1 MTKNEFLDYLH
12 GGDFRQLFLEC
23 FWSNPSTNSPY
34 RFPVG
39 EESFEVQEVAQKGL
53 KVFVCRVEKIPD
65 SSVRRLIDAKLRKL
79 SHDYFVIFVSTAEP
93 FHHLWSV
100 PVKTVDKRTLV
111 TVEYDKDDQATF
123 LLEKMNAITFSLDED
138 PTIIDVANRVNAAFL
153 VNTTDVTKK
162 FYQSFR
168 KQHDMFV
175 KGIENITGK
184 EEREW
189 YASVMLNRLMF
200 CYFIQKKRFLNFDEN
215 YLGNKLKETQA
226 KKGRDKFYESFYR
239 SFLKQLFSDGLDK
252 PVAAR
257 SAYFTRK
264 YGRIPYLNGGMF
276 SMHQIEKENKD
287 IDIPDK
293 VFEQLFAFFDQWHWH
308 LDNRITA
315 SGRDINPDVLGYIFE
330 QYINDR
336 AQMGAYYTK
345 EDITE
350 YIGRNTIIPWVWIK
364 ATGKA
369 DVAFGRDG
377 SPSRPLGRAGASRP
391 PSPIDRYIFP
401 AMRKGLD
408 LPLPPDIAK
417 GVPVEPQSTLRA
429 RRANWNKPA
438 DEKYAL
444 PTEIWRETVARG
456 QRCEE
461 IRTMLERASNPRG
474 SGTHAAS
481 IPRGSGTI
489 AASAPRGSGTLAAS
503 DKALTIHDFITYNL
517 DIRTFVEDVI
527 RDTPD
532 HKLVLHFYKALR
544 EVTIL
549 DPTCGS
555 GAFLFAALNILEP
568 LYEACLDRMEE
579 FHAKNQNL
587 FKDELVELA
596 GATSVSPVTT
606 RPPNRQYFIYKNI
619 ILRNLYGV
627 DIMHEATEIA
637 RLRLF
642 LKMVA
647 VVDVDETDP
656 NLGLD
661 PLPDIDFN
669 IRCGNTLVG
678 YASEKEIEAGLIN
691 GDMFAYA
698 ELKAKIDTEME
709 KTSMAFDFFRREQLN
724 LMGDRQQLVAA
735 KEEIHKRLAS
745 IRKLLDNHLY
755 ASAGTLKKKD
765 KWLADTQPFHWYTEF
780 YPIMYGRGGF
790 DVIIGNPPYVS
801 MSKISYLKNTST
813 FSCSDL
819 YGHVIR
825 QSLNLLSEN
834 GKHGFIVMHNLAFSR
849 DFAAVRKVLTAGKR
863 SLWCSFYARIPSGL
877 FSVDGGDGARV
888 RNCIYITDNCGG
900 SLFTTRLHRWFTEY
914 RPVLFEAVKYT
925 SFEKGDVFPMFNSK
939 RQAEALLS
947 KKGKRV
953 DELFDGKTIELCF
966 RGSGYNWLTVTTSP
980 APCYDEHNKKIPVTN
995 LKSICVPRRFY
1006 KALILLFDGKIAL
1019 SRWLTYGDEFNI
1031 TLKPFNESRVCF
1043 EQITDADMASI
1054 EELYFE
1060 FERRLPDTLQF
1071 KLNCGKR
1078 IGTYNI
1084 SKLWDITDKSDAIF
1098 LKYLCS
1104 NPVEVQEA
1112 IEDHISSCVI
1122 SGRKDSLDD

>member
-1 MTKNEFLDYLH
+1 MTKNEFLGYLH
-12 GGDFRQLFLEC
+12 EGDFRQLFLEC
-23 FWSNPSTNSPY
+23 FWSNPSTTSPY
-34 RFPVG
+34 RFQAG
-39 EESFEVQEVAQKGL
+39 EETYEVQEVAQKGL
-53 KVFVCRVEKIPD
+53 KVFVCRVERIPD

-79 SHDYFVIFVSTAEP
+79 SHDYFMVFVSTSEP

-111 TVEYDKDDQATF
+111 TVEYDKDDQALF

-138 PTIIDVANRVNAAFL
+138 PTVIDVANRVNAAFL
-153 VNTTDVTKK
+153 VNTTEVTKK

-184 EEREW
+184 DDREW

-215 YLGNKLKETQA
+215 YLGNKLRETQA
-226 KKGRDKFYESFYR
+226 RKGRDKFYESFYR

-257 SAYFTRK
+257 SDYFIRK

-293 VFEQLFAFFDQWHWH
+293 VFERLFAFFDEWHWH

-377 SPSRPLGRAGASRP
+377 SPSRPLGRAGAPRTP
-391 PSPIDRYIFP
+391 LPIDRYIFP

-444 PTEIWRETVARG
+444 PTEIWRETVARR

-461 IRTMLERASNPRG
+461 IRSILGRAV
-474 SGTHAAS
+474 
-481 IPRGSGTI
+481 
-489 AASAPRGSGTLAAS
+489 APRPPLGRDGSPS
-503 DKALTIHDFITYNL
+503 RPLTIHDFITYNL

-579 FHAKNQNL
+579 FHAKNPNL
-587 FKDELVELA
+587 FKDELAEL
-596 GATSVSPVTT
+596 GGSRSCATE
-606 RPPNRQYFIYKNI
+606 NRQYFIYKSI

-647 VVDVDETDP
+647 VVDVDEYDP

-678 YASEKEIEAGLIN
+678 YASEKEIENALVN

-698 ELKAKIDTEME
+698 ELKGKIDTELG
-709 KTSMAFDFFRREQLN
+709 KASMAFDFFRREQLN
-724 LMGDRQQLVAA
+724 LTGDRQQLVAA
-735 KEEIHKRLAS
+735 KEEIHKRLAV
-745 IRKLLDNHLY
+745 IRKLLDDHLY
-755 ASAGTLKKKD
+755 ASSGSLKKKD
-765 KWLADTQPFHWYTEF
+765 AWLRDTQPFHWYTEF
-780 YPIMYGRGGF
+780 YPIMHGRGGF
-790 DVIIGNPPYVS
+790 DVIIGNPPYVEYS
-801 MSKISYLKNTST
+801 KVKNYKIQGYRTESCGNLYAFVIERSRAIQSTSGKGGMIIPLSGFSTPRMVSLEKLFATGAWISSYDFRPAKLFEGVNLRLAISLWGFSREQPFSTKYNRWHAETRSALFETLHYEPSYWLEALSSFPKFSNTVEEVIFSKI
-813 FSCSDL
+813 FSDTPDTGEVQSGHQFL
-819 YGHVIR
+819 YYHDAILYWLRG
-825 QSLNLLSEN
+825 
-834 GKHGFIVMHNLAFSR
+834 
-849 DFAAVRKVLTAGKR
+849 
-863 SLWCSFYARIPSGL
+863 
-877 FSVDGGDGARV
+877 
-888 RNCIYITDNCGG
+888 
-900 SLFTTRLHRWFTEY
+900 
-914 RPVLFEAVKYT
+914 T
-925 SFEKGDVFPMFNSK
+925 SFEPSYNGYLSSHVKTLAFHDREILISALAKFNSTLFYWFWTIVSNCRDLSSDPFYHIVPPLFSK
-939 RQAEALLS
+939 QLEKAVSRLMQDFLANSQICERNQRATGLVRYREFYPKLS
-947 KKGKRV
+947 KPIIDEI
-953 DELFDGKTIELCF
+953 DELLAKHYGFTEEELDF
-966 RGSGYNWLTVTTSP
+966 IIN
-980 APCYDEHNKKIPVTN
+980 YDIKY
-995 LKSICVPRRFY
+995 RM
-1006 KALILLFDGKIAL
+1006 
-1019 SRWLTYGDEFNI
+1019 GDE
-1031 TLKPFNESRVCF
+1031 
-1043 EQITDADMASI
+1043 
-1054 EELYFE
+1054 
-1060 FERRLPDTLQF
+1060 
-1071 KLNCGKR
+1071 LNAG
-1078 IGTYNI
+1078 
-1084 SKLWDITDKSDAIF
+1084 
-1098 LKYLCS
+1098 
-1104 NPVEVQEA
+1104 E
-1112 IEDHISSCVI
+1112 
-1122 SGRKDSLDD
+1122 

>member
-12 GGDFRQLFLEC
+12 DGDFRQLFLEC

-34 RFPVG
+34 RFQAG
-39 EESFEVQEVAQKGL
+39 EETFEVQEVAQKGL

-65 SSVRRLIDAKLRKL
+65 SSVRRFIDAKLRKL
-79 SHDYFVIFVSTAEP
+79 SHDYFMIFVSTSEP

-100 PVKTVDKRTLV
+100 PIKTVDKRTLV
-111 TVEYDKDDQATF
+111 TVEYDKDDQSLF
-123 LLEKMNAITFSLDED
+123 LLEKMNAITFSLDEN
-138 PTIIDVANRVNAAFL
+138 PTIIDVANRVNSAFL
-153 VNTTDVTKK
+153 VNTTEVTKK
-162 FYQSFR
+162 FYQCFR

-184 EEREW
+184 DDREW

-226 KKGRDKFYESFYR
+226 RKGRDKFYESFYR

-252 PVAAR
+252 PPAAR
-257 SAYFTRK
+257 SDYFIKK

-293 VFEQLFAFFDQWHWH
+293 VFERLFAFFDEWHWH

-364 ATGKA
+364 AVGK
-369 DVAFGRDG
+369 RDIGEFLGG
-377 SPSRPLGRAGASRP
+377 SSSRATAT
-391 PSPIDRYIFP
+391 DRYIFP
-401 AMRKGLD
+401 AMRKGID
-408 LPLPPDIAK
+408 LPLPREIEK

-429 RRANWNKPA
+429 RRANWNKPS

-444 PTEIWRETVARG
+444 PTEIWRETVARR

-461 IRTMLERASNPRG
+461 IRAILGRAV
-474 SGTHAAS
+474 
-481 IPRGSGTI
+481 
-489 AASAPRGSGTLAAS
+489 APRPPQPLS
-503 DKALTIHDFITYNL
+503 IHDFITYNL

-532 HKLVLHFYKALR
+532 HNLVRHFYKALR
-544 EVTIL
+544 DVTIL

-579 FHAKNQNL
+579 FHAKNPNL
-587 FKDELVELA
+587 FKDELEEIK
-596 GATSVSPVTT
+596 GKFRS
-606 RPPNRQYFIYKNI
+606 NQKYFIYKNI

-647 VVDVDETDP
+647 VVDVDEYDP

-678 YASEKEIEAGLIN
+678 YATEKDIRDDLSYNLLTYNTVMTEVNEE
-691 GDMFAYA
+691 MK
-698 ELKAKIDTEME
+698 KA
-709 KTSMAFDFFRREQLN
+709 SMAFDFFRREQLN
-724 LMGDRQQLVAA
+724 LTGDRQQLVAA
-735 KEEIHKRLAS
+735 KEEIHKRLAV
-745 IRKLLDNHLY
+745 IRKLLDDHLY
-755 ASAGTLKKKD
+755 ASSGSLKKKD
-765 KWLADTQPFHWYTEF
+765 VWLRDTQPFHWYTEF

-790 DVIIGNPPYVS
+790 DVIIGNPPYVEY
-801 MSKISYLKNTST
+801 SKVKEYKIKGYKTESCGNLYAFVIERAESILYPKGLRGMIIPHSAICTDRMNPLFNVFVKAKGWFST
-813 FSCSDL
+813 YD
-819 YGHVIR
+819 IR
-825 QSLNLLSEN
+825 
-834 GKHGFIVMHNLAFSR
+834 
-849 DFAAVRKVLTAGKR
+849 
-863 SLWCSFYARIPSGL
+863 PS
-877 FSVDGGDGARV
+877 
-888 RNCIYITDNCGG
+888 
-900 SLFTTRLHRWFTEY
+900 
-914 RPVLFEAVKYT
+914 K
-925 SFEKGDVFPMFNSK
+925 
-939 RQAEALLS
+939 
-947 KKGKRV
+947 
-953 DELFDGKTIELCF
+953 LFDGVDQRLLIYLLGGEEIYSTNYRRWNEETRSSLFKVLF
-966 RGSGYNWLTVTTSP
+966 YAQSVVPGYVSLGKFQNRIDHSIYSKVCAVPNLQLFMTDNGKP
-980 APCYDEHNKKIPVTN
+980 LYYHNAPRYFIRFSNKPPYFYSDKQGEVVSAHIKN
-995 LKSICVPRRFY
+995 LKVKKCFSTVAAALNSSLFYWWFISFSNCRDLVLREIESFHVPDVEGFEEIITRLISDYKRHSRRKETFY
-1006 KALILLFDGKIAL
+1006 KATGRVVYDEYYPKLSKPIIDEIDELLAKHYGFTEEELDFIINYDIKY
-1019 SRWLTYGDEFNI
+1019 RMGDE
-1031 TLKPFNESRVCF
+1031 
-1043 EQITDADMASI
+1043 
-1054 EELYFE
+1054 
-1060 FERRLPDTLQF
+1060 
-1071 KLNCGKR
+1071 LNAG
-1078 IGTYNI
+1078 
-1084 SKLWDITDKSDAIF
+1084 
-1098 LKYLCS
+1098 
-1104 NPVEVQEA
+1104 E
-1112 IEDHISSCVI
+1112 
-1122 SGRKDSLDD
+1122 

>member
-1 MTKNEFLDYLH
+1 MTKQEFLGYLH
-12 GGDFRQLFLEC
+12 DGDFRQLFLEC
-23 FWSNPSTNSPY
+23 FWSNPSTTSPY
-34 RFPVG
+34 RFQAG
-39 EESFEVQEVAQKGL
+39 EETYEVQEVAQKGL
-53 KVFVCRVEKIPD
+53 KVFVCRVERIPD

-79 SHDYFVIFVSTAEP
+79 SHDYFMIFVSTSEP

-111 TVEYDKDDQATF
+111 TVEYDKDDQALF
-123 LLEKMNAITFSLDED
+123 LLEKMNAITFSLDEN
-138 PTIIDVANRVNAAFL
+138 PTIIDVANRVNSAFL
-153 VNTTDVTKK
+153 VNTTEVTKK
-162 FYQSFR
+162 FYQCFR
-168 KQHDMFV
+168 KEHEKFV
-175 KGIENITGK
+175 KGIENVAGN

-215 YLGNKLKETQA
+215 YLGNKLRETQA
-226 KKGRDKFYESFYR
+226 RKGRDKFYESFYR

-257 SAYFTRK
+257 SDYFIKK

-293 VFEQLFAFFDQWHWH
+293 VFERLFAFFDEWHWH

-377 SPSRPLGRAGASRP
+377 SPSRPHGRAGAPRT

-444 PTEIWRETVARG
+444 PTEIWRETVARR

-461 IRTMLERASNPRG
+461 IRSILERASN
-474 SGTHAAS
+474 
-481 IPRGSGTI
+481 PRGSGTI

-527 RDTPD
+527 RDTSD

-579 FHAKNQNL
+579 FHAKNPNL
-587 FKDELVELA
+587 FKDELEEIK
-596 GATSVSPVTT
+596 GKFRS
-606 RPPNRQYFIYKNI
+606 NQKYFIYKNI

-647 VVDVDETDP
+647 VVDVDEYDP

-678 YASEKEIEAGLIN
+678 YATEKEIEAGLVN

-698 ELKAKIDTEME
+698 ELKEKIDTEMT
-709 KTSMAFDFFRREQLN
+709 KTSMAYDFFRREQLN
-724 LMGDRQQLVAA
+724 LQGDHQQLADA
-735 KEEIHKRLAS
+735 KKDINKRLTA
-745 IRKLLDNHLY
+745 IRKMLDDHLY
-755 ASAGTLKKKD
+755 ASSGSLKKKD
-765 KWLADTQPFHWYTEF
+765 VWLRDTQPFHWYTEF
-780 YPIMYGRGGF
+780 YPIMHGRSGF

-801 MSKISYLKNTST
+801 MSKISYLKNTSQ

-825 QSLNLLSEN
+825 RSLNLLSAIGE
-834 GKHGFIVMHNLAFSR
+834 HGFIVMHNLAFSR
-849 DFAAVRKVLTAGKR
+849 DFAGVRKIITAGNR
-863 SLWCSFYARIPSGL
+863 SVWCSFYARIPSGL
-877 FSVDGGDGARV
+877 FSVDGGEGARV
-888 RNCIYITDNCGG
+888 RNCIYITANSG
-900 SLFTTRLHRWFTEY
+900 SQLYTSRLHRWFTEY
-914 RPVLFEAVKYT
+914 RSALFENLRYT
-925 SFEKGDVFPMFNSK
+925 SFEKGDVFPMFNSQS
-939 RQAEALLS
+939 QAAILLS

-953 DELFDGKTIELCF
+953 EELLDDDKIELCF
-966 RGSGYNWLTVTTSP
+966 RGSGYNWLTVTKSP
-980 APCYDEHNKKIPVTN
+980 APCYDEHDKRIAVTN
-995 LKSICVPRRFY
+995 LKSICVPRKYY
-1006 KALILLFDGKIAL
+1006 KALLLLFDGKIAL

-1031 TLKPFNESRVCF
+1031 TLKPFNESRVNF
-1043 EQITDADMASI
+1043 DQMSKDDMDAIAQ
-1054 EELYFE
+1054 LYSE
-1060 FERRLPDTLQF
+1060 FERRLPKTIQF

-1098 LKYLCS
+1098 LKYLCDD
-1104 NPVEVQEA
+1104 PIEAQEA
-1112 IEDHISSCVI
+1112 IEDHITSCVI
-1122 SGRKDSLDD
+1122 SGRKDSSDD

>member
-1 MTKNEFLDYLH
+1 MTKNEFLGYLH
-12 GGDFRQLFLEC
+12 DGDFRQLFLEC

-34 RFPVG
+34 RFQAG
-39 EESFEVQEVAQKGL
+39 EETFEVQEVAQKGL
-53 KVFVCRVEKIPD
+53 KVFVCRVERIPD

-79 SHDYFVIFVSTAEP
+79 SHDYFMVFVSTSEP

-111 TVEYDKDDQATF
+111 TVEYDKDDQALF

-138 PTIIDVANRVNAAFL
+138 PTVIDVANRVNAVFL
-153 VNTTDVTKK
+153 VNTTEVTKK

-184 EEREW
+184 DDREW

-215 YLGNKLKETQA
+215 YLGNKLQETQA
-226 KKGRDKFYESFYR
+226 RKGRDKFYESFYR

-257 SAYFTRK
+257 SDYFIRK

-293 VFEQLFAFFDQWHWH
+293 VFERLFAFFDEWHWH

-364 ATGKA
+364 AVGK
-369 DVAFGRDG
+369 RDIGEFLGG
-377 SPSRPLGRAGASRP
+377 SRSCATAT
-391 PSPIDRYIFP
+391 DRYIFP

-444 PTEIWRETVARG
+444 PTEIWRETVARR
-456 QRCEE
+456 QRCDE
-461 IRTMLERASNPRG
+461 IRTILGRG
-474 SGTHAAS
+474 
-481 IPRGSGTI
+481 GSP
-489 AASAPRGSGTLAAS
+489 SRP
-503 DKALTIHDFITYNL
+503 LTIHDFITYNL

-579 FHAKNQNL
+579 FHAKNPNL
-587 FKDELVELA
+587 FKDELEEIK
-596 GATSVSPVTT
+596 GKFRS
-606 RPPNRQYFIYKNI
+606 NQKYFIYKNI

-647 VVDVDETDP
+647 VVDVDEYDP

-678 YASEKEIEAGLIN
+678 YATEKEIEDGLVN

-698 ELKAKIDTEME
+698 ELKGKIDTEMT
-709 KTSMAFDFFRREQLN
+709 KTSMAYDFFRREQLN
-724 LMGDRQQLVAA
+724 LQGDHQQLADA
-735 KEEIHKRLAS
+735 KKDINKRLAV
-745 IRKLLDNHLY
+745 IRKMLDDHLY
-755 ASAGTLKKKD
+755 ASSGSLKKKD
-765 KWLADTQPFHWYTEF
+765 TWLRDTQPFHWYTEF
-780 YPIMYGRGGF
+780 YPIMHGRGGF
-790 DVIIGNPPYVS
+790 DVIIGNPPYLEMRQIEYEPKGYKSFDTGAVHALCMERSVKLVNPLGAYGMIVPLSLPSTQRMKVVQQMLEDGRDAWYANYSWRPAKLFDTVNRALTVFVTHPEIQAKTFATCYQKWTSEDRDGLFERVTYCGVS
-801 MSKISYLKNTST
+801 RTRPFFWIPKISMLIENRILTKMLSSSFRNVAYFITSDGPKIFYRT
-813 FSCSDL
+813 DGGL
-819 YGHVIR
+819 YWKVFTLEPPKFI
-825 QSLNLLSEN
+825 LN
-834 GKHGFIVMHNLAFSR
+834 GKTGHSSRETDLSVSKNKVAVALVATMSSDIFWWWYTITSNVRHLNPFDIHNFPIAESLIDDATLIAMGRKYLADLERNSEM
-849 DFAAVRKVLTAGKR
+849 LTRVQKKTGVTKTQ
-863 SLWCSFYARIPSGL
+863 SFRIKLSKPIIDEIDELLAKHYG
-877 FSVDGGDGARV
+877 
-888 RNCIYITDNCGG
+888 
-900 SLFTTRLHRWFTEY
+900 FTEEELDFIINYDIKY
-914 RPVLFEAVKYT
+914 RM
-925 SFEKGDVFPMFNSK
+925 G
-939 RQAEALLS
+939 
-947 KKGKRV
+947 
-953 DELFDGKTIELCF
+953 DELNAGE
-966 RGSGYNWLTVTTSP
+966 
-980 APCYDEHNKKIPVTN
+980 
-995 LKSICVPRRFY
+995 
-1006 KALILLFDGKIAL
+1006 
-1019 SRWLTYGDEFNI
+1019 
-1031 TLKPFNESRVCF
+1031 
-1043 EQITDADMASI
+1043 
-1054 EELYFE
+1054 
-1060 FERRLPDTLQF
+1060 
-1071 KLNCGKR
+1071 
-1078 IGTYNI
+1078 
-1084 SKLWDITDKSDAIF
+1084 
-1098 LKYLCS
+1098 
-1104 NPVEVQEA
+1104 
-1112 IEDHISSCVI
+1112 
-1122 SGRKDSLDD
+1122 

>member
-1 MTKNEFLDYLH
+1 MTKQEFLGYLH
-12 GGDFRQLFLEC
+12 EGDFRQLFLEC
-23 FWSNPSTNSPY
+23 FWSNPSTTSPY
-34 RFPVG
+34 RFQAG
-39 EESFEVQEVAQKGL
+39 EETYEVQEVAQKGL
-53 KVFVCRVEKIPD
+53 KVFVCRVERIPD

-79 SHDYFVIFVSTAEP
+79 SHDYFMVFVSTSEP

-111 TVEYDKDDQATF
+111 TVEYDKDDQALF

-138 PTIIDVANRVNAAFL
+138 PTVIDVANRVNAAFL
-153 VNTTDVTKK
+153 VNTTEVTKK

-184 EEREW
+184 DDREW

-215 YLGNKLKETQA
+215 YLGNKLRETQA
-226 KKGRDKFYESFYR
+226 RKGRDKFYESFYR

-257 SAYFTRK
+257 SDYFIRK

-293 VFEQLFAFFDQWHWH
+293 VFERLFAFFDEWHWH

-364 ATGKA
+364 AVGN
-369 DVAFGRDG
+369 RDIGEFLGG
-377 SPSRPLGRAGASRP
+377 SRSCATAA
-391 PSPIDRYIFP
+391 DRYIFP

-417 GVPVEPQSTLRA
+417 GVSVEPQSTLRA

-444 PTEIWRETVARG
+444 PTEIWRETVARR
-456 QRCEE
+456 QRCDE
-461 IRTMLERASNPRG
+461 IRTILGRDG
-474 SGTHAAS
+474 SPS
-481 IPRGSGTI
+481 RP
-489 AASAPRGSGTLAAS
+489 
-503 DKALTIHDFITYNL
+503 LTIHDFITYNL
-517 DIRTFVEDVI
+517 DIRTFAEDVI

-579 FHAKNQNL
+579 FHAKNPNL
-587 FKDELVELA
+587 FKDELAEL
-596 GATSVSPVTT
+596 GGSRSCATE
-606 RPPNRQYFIYKNI
+606 NRQYFIYKSI

-647 VVDVDETDP
+647 VVDVDEYDP

-678 YASEKEIEAGLIN
+678 YATEKEIRDDLSYNLLTYNTVMTEVN
-691 GDMFAYA
+691 EEMK
-698 ELKAKIDTEME
+698 KA
-709 KTSMAFDFFRREQLN
+709 SMAFDFFRREQLN
-724 LMGDRQQLVAA
+724 LTGDRQQLVAA
-735 KEEIHKRLAS
+735 KEEIHKRLAV
-745 IRKLLDNHLY
+745 IRKLLDDHLY
-755 ASAGTLKKKD
+755 ASSGSLKKKD
-765 KWLADTQPFHWYTEF
+765 AWLRDTQPFHWYTEF
-780 YPIMYGRGGF
+780 YPIMHGRGGF
-790 DVIIGNPPYVS
+790 DVIIGNPPYVEY
-801 MSKISYLKNTST
+801 SKVKDYKITGYKTECCGNLYAFVIERAESLISSKGSRGMIIPHSAICTDRMRTLFDILMNAKGWFST
-813 FSCSDL
+813 YD
-819 YGHVIR
+819 IR
-825 QSLNLLSEN
+825 PA
-834 GKHGFIVMHNLAFSR
+834 K
-849 DFAAVRKVLTAGKR
+849 
-863 SLWCSFYARIPSGL
+863 
-877 FSVDGGDGARV
+877 
-888 RNCIYITDNCGG
+888 
-900 SLFTTRLHRWFTEY
+900 
-914 RPVLFEAVKYT
+914 
-925 SFEKGDVFPMFNSK
+925 
-939 RQAEALLS
+939 
-947 KKGKRV
+947 
-953 DELFDGKTIELCF
+953 LFDGVDQRLLIYLLGGEKIYSTNYRRWNEEARLSLFNTI
-966 RGSGYNWLTVTTSP
+966 RYTKGVLTDYVSLGKFQSEIERSIYRKVCN
-980 APCYDEHNKKIPVTN
+980 APRLQSFTIGGNTLLYYHNAPRYFLRFSDQPPYFYSDKQGEVISAHIKN
-995 LKSICVPRRFY
+995 LKVAKRFSTVAAALNSSLFYLWFISFSNCRDLVLREIESFHIPDMVVPNEVIKHLFTDYKRNSRRKETFY
-1006 KALILLFDGKIAL
+1006 KATGRVVYDEYYPKLSKPIIDEIDELLAKHYGFTEEELDFIINYDIKY
-1019 SRWLTYGDEFNI
+1019 RMGDELN
-1031 TLKPFNESRVCF
+1031 
-1043 EQITDADMASI
+1043 A
-1054 EELYFE
+1054 EE
-1060 FERRLPDTLQF
+1060 
-1071 KLNCGKR
+1071 
-1078 IGTYNI
+1078 
-1084 SKLWDITDKSDAIF
+1084 
-1098 LKYLCS
+1098 
-1104 NPVEVQEA
+1104 
-1112 IEDHISSCVI
+1112 
-1122 SGRKDSLDD
+1122 

>member
-1 MTKNEFLDYLH
+1 MTKNEFLGYLH
-12 GGDFRQLFLEC
+12 EGDFRQLFLEC
-23 FWSNPSTNSPY
+23 FWSNPSTTSPY
-34 RFPVG
+34 RFQAG
-39 EESFEVQEVAQKGL
+39 EETYEVQEVAQKGL
-53 KVFVCRVEKIPD
+53 KVFVCRVERIPD

-79 SHDYFVIFVSTAEP
+79 SHDYFMVFVSTSEP

-111 TVEYDKDDQATF
+111 TVEYDKDDQALF

-138 PTIIDVANRVNAAFL
+138 PTVIDVANRVNAAFL
-153 VNTTDVTKK
+153 VNTTEVTKK

-184 EEREW
+184 DDREW

-215 YLGNKLKETQA
+215 YLGNKLRETQA
-226 KKGRDKFYESFYR
+226 RKGRDKFYESFYR

-257 SAYFTRK
+257 SAYFIRK

-293 VFEQLFAFFDQWHWH
+293 VFERLFAFFDEWHWH

-377 SPSRPLGRAGASRP
+377 SPSRPLGRAGAPRT

-444 PTEIWRETVARG
+444 PTEIWRETVARH

-461 IRTMLERASNPRG
+461 IRSILER
-474 SGTHAAS
+474 AS
-481 IPRGSGTI
+481 IPRGSGTL
-489 AASAPRGSGTLAAS
+489 AASVPRGSGTLAAS

-527 RDTPD
+527 RDTSD

-579 FHAKNQNL
+579 FHAKNPNL
-587 FKDELVELA
+587 FKDELAEMV
-596 GATSVSPVTT
+596 GRSP
-606 RPPNRQYFIYKNI
+606 RDRRDRQYFIYKSI

-647 VVDVDETDP
+647 VVDVDEYDP

-678 YASEKEIEAGLIN
+678 YASEKEIENALVN

-698 ELKAKIDTEME
+698 ELKGKIDTELG
-709 KTSMAFDFFRREQLN
+709 KASMAFDFFRREQLN
-724 LMGDRQQLVAA
+724 LTGDRQQLVAA
-735 KEEIHKRLAS
+735 KEEIHKRLAV
-745 IRKLLDNHLY
+745 IRKLLDDHLY
-755 ASAGTLKKKD
+755 ASSGSLKKKD
-765 KWLADTQPFHWYTEF
+765 AWLRDTQPFHWYTEF
-780 YPIMYGRGGF
+780 YPIMHGRGGF
-790 DVIIGNPPYVS
+790 DVIIGNPPYVEYS
-801 MSKISYLKNTST
+801 DKKFSYQISDSLYETRNAANLYAFVGERCKRLSQSQNSFVGLIVQISSIATPAMETFCQLQQKDVNRLWVSNYATRPSCLFEGVCMNLTIHIAETGLGIQPCVWTTQYNRWSPEGRAVLFNNICYIKVPHDCLMFKFAIPKFQSVLDERILRKILGEPV
-813 FSCSDL
+813 L
-819 YGHVIR
+819 YEV
-825 QSLNLLSEN
+825 LSSEVT
-834 GKHGFIVMHNLAFSR
+834 KQRIVYRTAGGRYFKVFTDR
-849 DFAAVRKVLTAGKR
+849 DFGSESKSNKCKYFNKEIDVHEVIAVLSS
-863 SLWCSFYARIPSGL
+863 SLWWLYYTLHFDMYNCKDYMMYNFRYAFGDIAKSRNLRKLGKELCDDMFANAERKTQTYKATGEREQLLFRPGL
-877 FSVDGGDGARV
+877 SKPIIDEIDELLAKHYG
-888 RNCIYITDNCGG
+888 
-900 SLFTTRLHRWFTEY
+900 FTEEELDFIINYDIKY
-914 RPVLFEAVKYT
+914 RM
-925 SFEKGDVFPMFNSK
+925 G
-939 RQAEALLS
+939 
-947 KKGKRV
+947 
-953 DELFDGKTIELCF
+953 DELNAGE
-966 RGSGYNWLTVTTSP
+966 
-980 APCYDEHNKKIPVTN
+980 
-995 LKSICVPRRFY
+995 
-1006 KALILLFDGKIAL
+1006 
-1019 SRWLTYGDEFNI
+1019 
-1031 TLKPFNESRVCF
+1031 
-1043 EQITDADMASI
+1043 
-1054 EELYFE
+1054 
-1060 FERRLPDTLQF
+1060 
-1071 KLNCGKR
+1071 
-1078 IGTYNI
+1078 
-1084 SKLWDITDKSDAIF
+1084 
-1098 LKYLCS
+1098 
-1104 NPVEVQEA
+1104 
-1112 IEDHISSCVI
+1112 
-1122 SGRKDSLDD
+1122 

>member
-1 MTKNEFLDYLH
+1 M
-12 GGDFRQLFLEC
+12 
-23 FWSNPSTNSPY
+23 
-34 RFPVG
+34 V
-39 EESFEVQEVAQKGL
+39 
-53 KVFVCRVEKIPD
+53 
-65 SSVRRLIDAKLRKL
+65 
-79 SHDYFVIFVSTAEP
+79 FVSTSEP

-111 TVEYDKDDQATF
+111 TVEYDKDDQALF

-138 PTIIDVANRVNAAFL
+138 PTVIDVANRVNAAFL
-153 VNTTDVTKK
+153 VNTTEVTKK

-184 EEREW
+184 DDREW

-215 YLGNKLKETQA
+215 YLGNKLQETQA
-226 KKGRDKFYESFYR
+226 RKGRDKFYESFYR

-257 SAYFTRK
+257 SDYFIMK

-293 VFEQLFAFFDQWHWH
+293 VFERLFAFFDEWHWH

-364 ATGKA
+364 AVGK
-369 DVAFGRDG
+369 RDIGEFLGG
-377 SPSRPLGRAGASRP
+377 SRSCATAA
-391 PSPIDRYIFP
+391 DRYIFP
-401 AMRKGLD
+401 AMRKGID
-408 LPLPPDIAK
+408 LPLPREIEK
-417 GVPVEPQSTLRA
+417 GVPVEPQSTLRT

-444 PTEIWRETVARG
+444 PTEIWRETVARR

-461 IRTMLERASNPRG
+461 IRTILERAS
-474 SGTHAAS
+474 T
-481 IPRGSGTI
+481 
-489 AASAPRGSGTLAAS
+489 PRGSGTLAAS

-517 DIRTFVEDVI
+517 DIRTFAEDVI

-544 EVTIL
+544 GVTIL

-579 FHAKNQNL
+579 FHAKNSNL
-587 FKDELVELA
+587 FKDELAEMV
-596 GATSVSPVTT
+596 GRSP
-606 RPPNRQYFIYKNI
+606 RDRRDRQYFIYKSI

-647 VVDVDETDP
+647 VVDVDEYDP

-678 YASEKEIEAGLIN
+678 YASEKEIENALVN

-698 ELKAKIDTEME
+698 ELKGKIDTELG
-709 KTSMAFDFFRREQLN
+709 KASMAFDFFRREQLN
-724 LMGDRQQLVAA
+724 LTGDRQQLVAA
-735 KEEIHKRLAS
+735 KEEIHKRLAV
-745 IRKLLDNHLY
+745 IRKLLDDHLY
-755 ASAGTLKKKD
+755 ASSGSLKKKD
-765 KWLADTQPFHWYTEF
+765 AWLRDTQPFHWYTEF
-780 YPIMYGRGGF
+780 YPIMRGRGGF
-790 DVIIGNPPYVS
+790 DVIIGNPPYVEY
-801 MSKISYLKNTST
+801 SKVKDYKIQGYKTE
-813 FSCSDL
+813 SCGNL
-819 YGHVIR
+819 YAYVLERCFI
-825 QSLNLLSEN
+825 LSN
-834 GKHGFIVMHNLAFSR
+834 GKLVGMIVPTSSISTVRMKALQDVVTQRGLYHSTYGFRPSKLFDGGTSANLHLSILISAANNNDICSLHHIKWNAEYR
-849 DFAAVRKVLTAGKR
+849 DFLFQT
-863 SLWCSFYARIPSGL
+863 LPFYTPRMQ
-877 FSVDGGDGARV
+877 D
-888 RNCIYITDNCGG
+888 
-900 SLFTTRLHRWFTEY
+900 
-914 RPVLFEAVKYT
+914 
-925 SFEKGDVFPMFNSK
+925 
-939 RQAEALLS
+939 
-947 KKGKRV
+947 V
-953 DELFDGKTIELCF
+953 DELYHRIVRCSCIMQQRILGKVFSKETIQSWLSSEKYKVYFRNTGGLHYRVFTRFTTGSNTEESISFRTKQEADIAMAFFASNLWNMLYYSFSCCLHITKADLKGYPLNIGSMDEQLRVLLSDASDRLNRDIKKHADVVVRHYRNVGEIKCYQVKMKLSKPIIDEIDELLAKHYGF
-966 RGSGYNWLTVTTSP
+966 TEEELDFIIN
-980 APCYDEHNKKIPVTN
+980 YDIKY
-995 LKSICVPRRFY
+995 RM
-1006 KALILLFDGKIAL
+1006 
-1019 SRWLTYGDEFNI
+1019 GDE
-1031 TLKPFNESRVCF
+1031 
-1043 EQITDADMASI
+1043 
-1054 EELYFE
+1054 
-1060 FERRLPDTLQF
+1060 
-1071 KLNCGKR
+1071 LNAG
-1078 IGTYNI
+1078 
-1084 SKLWDITDKSDAIF
+1084 
-1098 LKYLCS
+1098 
-1104 NPVEVQEA
+1104 E
-1112 IEDHISSCVI
+1112 
-1122 SGRKDSLDD
+1122 

>member
-1 MTKNEFLDYLH
+1 MTKNEFLGYLH
-12 GGDFRQLFLEC
+12 DGDFRQLFLEC

-34 RFPVG
+34 RFQAG
-39 EESFEVQEVAQKGL
+39 EETFEVQEVAQKGL

-79 SHDYFVIFVSTAEP
+79 SHDYFMIFVSTSEP

-111 TVEYDKDDQATF
+111 TVEYDKDDQALF
-123 LLEKMNAITFSLDED
+123 LLEKMNAITFSLDEN
-138 PTIIDVANRVNAAFL
+138 PTIIDVANRVNSAFL
-153 VNTTDVTKK
+153 VNTTEVTKK
-162 FYQSFR
+162 FYQCFR
-168 KQHDMFV
+168 KEHEKFV
-175 KGIENITGK
+175 KGIINVAGK
-184 EEREW
+184 DDREW

-215 YLGNKLKETQA
+215 YLGNKLRETQA
-226 KKGRDKFYESFYR
+226 KKGKDKFYESFYR

-257 SAYFTRK
+257 SDYFIKK

-293 VFEQLFAFFDQWHWH
+293 VFERLFAFFDEWHWH

-330 QYINDR
+330 QYINDH

-364 ATGKA
+364 AVGK
-369 DVAFGRDG
+369 RDIGEFLGG
-377 SPSRPLGRAGASRP
+377 SRSCATAA
-391 PSPIDRYIFP
+391 DRYIFP

-444 PTEIWRETVARG
+444 PTEIWRETVARR

-461 IRTMLERASNPRG
+461 IRTILGRDG
-474 SGTHAAS
+474 SPS
-481 IPRGSGTI
+481 RP
-489 AASAPRGSGTLAAS
+489 
-503 DKALTIHDFITYNL
+503 LTIHDFITYNL

-527 RDTPD
+527 RDTSD

-579 FHAKNQNL
+579 FHAKNPNL
-587 FKDELVELA
+587 FKDELEEIK
-596 GATSVSPVTT
+596 GKFRS
-606 RPPNRQYFIYKNI
+606 NQKYFIYKNI

-647 VVDVDETDP
+647 VVDVDEYDP

-678 YASEKEIEAGLIN
+678 YATEKEIEDGLVN

-698 ELKAKIDTEME
+698 ELKEKIDTEMT
-709 KTSMAFDFFRREQLN
+709 KTSMAYDFFRREQLN
-724 LMGDRQQLVAA
+724 LQGDHQQLVDA
-735 KEEIHKRLAS
+735 KKEINKRLS
-745 IRKLLDNHLY
+745 GIRKMLDDHIY
-755 ASAGTLKKKD
+755 ASSGSLKKKD
-765 KWLADTQPFHWYTEF
+765 AWLRDTQPFHWYTEF
-780 YPIMYGRGGF
+780 YPIMHGRDGF

-801 MSKISYLKNTST
+801 MSKISYLKNTNL

-825 QSLNLLSEN
+825 RSLNLLSMVGE
-834 GKHGFIVMHNLAFSR
+834 HGFIVMHNLAFSR
-849 DFAAVRKVLTAGKR
+849 DFADVRKIITAGNR
-863 SLWCSFYARIPSGL
+863 SVWCSFYARIPSGL

-888 RNCIYITDNCGG
+888 RNCIYITSNFG
-900 SLFTTRLHRWFTEY
+900 SQLYTSRLHRWFTEY
-914 RPVLFEAVKYT
+914 RSVLFENLRYT
-925 SFEKGDVFPMFNSK
+925 SFDKGDVFPMFNSEVLRELLTDNERTCFAMLSSTK
-939 RQAEALLS
+939 SLYYQA
-947 KKGKRV
+947 
-953 DELFDGKTIELCF
+953 T
-966 RGSGYNWLTVTTSP
+966 GYNYICVTERP
-980 APCYDEHNKKIPVTN
+980 APCYVGDEKIDGASKEI
-995 LKSICVPRRFY
+995 LVPKLNWKVY
-1006 KALILLFDGKIAL
+1006 ALLFCGKITL
-1019 SRWLTYGDEFNI
+1019 VRWLTYGDDFHI
-1031 TLKPFNESRVCF
+1031 TLKPFNESRVNF
-1043 EQITDADMASI
+1043 DQMSKYDVDAITK
-1054 EELYFE
+1054 LYSE
-1060 FERRLPDTLQF
+1060 FEKRLPKTIQF

-1098 LKYLCS
+1098 LKYLCDD
-1104 NPVEVQEA
+1104 PVKAQEA
-1112 IEDHISSCVI
+1112 IEDHVTSCVI
-1122 SGRKDSLDD
+1122 SGRKDNSDD

>member
-1 MTKNEFLDYLH
+1 MTKNEFLGYLH
-12 GGDFRQLFLEC
+12 DGDFRQLFLEC

-34 RFPVG
+34 RFQAG
-39 EESFEVQEVAQKGL
+39 EETFEVQEVAQKGL

-79 SHDYFVIFVSTAEP
+79 SHDYFMIFVSTSEP

-111 TVEYDKDDQATF
+111 TVEYDKDDQALF
-123 LLEKMNAITFSLDED
+123 LLEKMNAITFSLDEN
-138 PTIIDVANRVNAAFL
+138 PTIIDVANRVNSAFL
-153 VNTTDVTKK
+153 VNTTEVTKK
-162 FYQSFR
+162 FYQCFR
-168 KQHDMFV
+168 KEHEKFV
-175 KGIENITGK
+175 KGIINVAGK
-184 EEREW
+184 DDREW

-215 YLGNKLKETQA
+215 YLGNKLRETQA
-226 KKGRDKFYESFYR
+226 KKGKDKFYESFYR

-257 SAYFTRK
+257 SDYFIKK

-293 VFEQLFAFFDQWHWH
+293 VFERLFAFFDEWHWH

-330 QYINDR
+330 QYINDH

-364 ATGKA
+364 AVGK
-369 DVAFGRDG
+369 RDIGEFLGG
-377 SPSRPLGRAGASRP
+377 SRSCATAA
-391 PSPIDRYIFP
+391 DRYIFP

-444 PTEIWRETVARG
+444 PTEIWRETVARR

-461 IRTMLERASNPRG
+461 IRTILGRDG
-474 SGTHAAS
+474 SPS
-481 IPRGSGTI
+481 RP
-489 AASAPRGSGTLAAS
+489 
-503 DKALTIHDFITYNL
+503 LTIHDFITYNL

-527 RDTPD
+527 RDTSD

-579 FHAKNQNL
+579 FHAKNPNL
-587 FKDELVELA
+587 FKDELEEIK
-596 GATSVSPVTT
+596 GKFRS
-606 RPPNRQYFIYKNI
+606 NQKYFIYKNI

-647 VVDVDETDP
+647 VVDVDEYDP

-678 YASEKEIEAGLIN
+678 YATEKEIEDGLVN

-698 ELKAKIDTEME
+698 ELKEKIDTEMT
-709 KTSMAFDFFRREQLN
+709 KTSMAYDFFRREQLN
-724 LMGDRQQLVAA
+724 LQGDHQQLVDAM
-735 KEEIHKRLAS
+735 KEINKRLS
-745 IRKLLDNHLY
+745 GIRKMLDDHIY
-755 ASAGTLKKKD
+755 ASSGSLKKKD
-765 KWLADTQPFHWYTEF
+765 AWLRDTQPFHWYTEF
-780 YPIMYGRGGF
+780 YPIMHGRDGF

-801 MSKISYLKNTST
+801 MSKISYLKNTNL

-825 QSLNLLSEN
+825 RSLNLLSMVGE
-834 GKHGFIVMHNLAFSR
+834 HGFIVMHNLAFSR
-849 DFAAVRKVLTAGKR
+849 DFADVRKIITAGNR
-863 SLWCSFYARIPSGL
+863 SVWCSFYARIPSGL

-888 RNCIYITDNCGG
+888 RNCIYITSNFG
-900 SLFTTRLHRWFTEY
+900 SQLYTSRLHRWFTEY
-914 RPVLFEAVKYT
+914 RSVLFENLRYT
-925 SFEKGDVFPMFNSK
+925 SFDKGDVFPMFNSEVLRELLTDNERTCFAMLSSTK
-939 RQAEALLS
+939 SLYYQA
-947 KKGKRV
+947 
-953 DELFDGKTIELCF
+953 T
-966 RGSGYNWLTVTTSP
+966 GYNYICVTERP
-980 APCYDEHNKKIPVTN
+980 APCYVGDEKIDGASKEI
-995 LKSICVPRRFY
+995 LVPKLNWKVY
-1006 KALILLFDGKIAL
+1006 ALLFCGKITL
-1019 SRWLTYGDEFNI
+1019 VRWLTYGDDFHI
-1031 TLKPFNESRVCF
+1031 TLKPFNESRVNF
-1043 EQITDADMASI
+1043 DQMSKYDVDAITK
-1054 EELYFE
+1054 LYSE
-1060 FERRLPDTLQF
+1060 FEKRLPKTIQF

-1098 LKYLCS
+1098 LKYLCDD
-1104 NPVEVQEA
+1104 PVKAQEA
-1112 IEDHISSCVI
+1112 IEDHVTSCVI
-1122 SGRKDSLDD
+1122 SGRKDNSDD

>member
-1 MTKNEFLDYLH
+1 MTKNEFLGYLH
-12 GGDFRQLFLEC
+12 DGDFRQLFLEC
-23 FWSNPSTNSPY
+23 FWSNPSTTSPY
-34 RFPVG
+34 RFQAG
-39 EESFEVQEVAQKGL
+39 EETYEVQEAAQKGV
-53 KVFVCRVEKIPD
+53 KVFVCRVERIPD

-79 SHDYFVIFVSTAEP
+79 SHDYFMVFVSTSEP

-111 TVEYDKDDQATF
+111 TVEYDKDDQALF

-138 PTIIDVANRVNAAFL
+138 PTVIDVANRVNAAFL
-153 VNTTDVTKK
+153 VNTTEVTKK

-184 EEREW
+184 DDREW

-215 YLGNKLKETQA
+215 YLGNKLRETQA
-226 KKGRDKFYESFYR
+226 RKGRDKFYESFYR

-252 PVAAR
+252 PGAAR
-257 SAYFTRK
+257 SDYFIRK

-293 VFEQLFAFFDQWHWH
+293 VFERLFAFFDEWHWH

-377 SPSRPLGRAGASRP
+377 SPSRPLGRVGAPRT

-444 PTEIWRETVARG
+444 PTEIWRETVARR
-456 QRCEE
+456 QRCDE
-461 IRTMLERASNPRG
+461 IRTILGRDG
-474 SGTHAAS
+474 SPS
-481 IPRGSGTI
+481 RP
-489 AASAPRGSGTLAAS
+489 
-503 DKALTIHDFITYNL
+503 LTIHDFITYNL

-527 RDTPD
+527 RDTSD

-579 FHAKNQNL
+579 FHAKNPNL
-587 FKDELVELA
+587 FKDELAEMV
-596 GATSVSPVTT
+596 GRSP
-606 RPPNRQYFIYKNI
+606 RDRRDRQYFIYKSI

-647 VVDVDETDP
+647 VVDVDEYDP

-678 YASEKEIEAGLIN
+678 YASEKEIENALVN

-698 ELKAKIDTEME
+698 ELKGKIDTELG
-709 KTSMAFDFFRREQLN
+709 KASMAFDFFRREQLN
-724 LMGDRQQLVAA
+724 LTGDRQQLVAA
-735 KEEIHKRLAS
+735 KEEIHKRLAV
-745 IRKLLDNHLY
+745 IRKLLDDHLY
-755 ASAGTLKKKD
+755 ASSGSLKKKD
-765 KWLADTQPFHWYTEF
+765 AWLRDTQPFHWYTEF
-780 YPIMYGRGGF
+780 YPIMHGRGGF

-801 MSKISYLKNTST
+801 MSQISYLKNTGA

-825 QSLNLLSEN
+825 RSLGLLSES

-849 DFAAVRKVLTAGKR
+849 DFADVRKALTANNR

-877 FSVDGGDGARV
+877 FSVDSGDGARV
-888 RNCIYITDNCGG
+888 RNCIYITVNGG
-900 SLFTTRLHRWFTEY
+900 GQLYTTRLHRWFTEF
-914 RPVLFEAVKYT
+914 RKVLFETVKYT
-925 SFEKGDVFPMFNSK
+925 PFEKGDVFPMFNSEK
-939 RQAEALLS
+939 QATVLLS
-947 KKGKRV
+947 TKGKKV
-953 DELFDGKTIELCF
+953 EELYDDDTIELCF
-966 RGSGYNWLTVTTSP
+966 RGSGYNWLTVTRSP
-980 APCYDEHNKKIPVTN
+980 APCYDEKDKRIPVTN
-995 LKSICVPRRFY
+995 RKSIHVPKRFY

-1031 TLKPFNESRVCF
+1031 TLKPFNESRISF
-1043 EQITDADMASI
+1043 DQLTKSDMATI
-1054 EELYFE
+1054 EKLYSE
-1060 FERRLPDTLQF
+1060 FEKRLPDTLQF

-1084 SKLWDITDKSDAIF
+1084 SKLWDITDRSDAIF
-1098 LKYLCS
+1098 LKYLCDD
-1104 NPVEVQEA
+1104 PIEAQEA
-1112 IEDHISSCVI
+1112 IEDHITSCVI
-1122 SGRKDSLDD
+1122 SGRKDSSDDGA